1 MSLKTAVL
9 EAVDSENRGKGES
22 QPPEEERREGES
34 ENVRKGWGDV
44 THPWTKG
51 ALYST
56 ELTLPWVQILAH
68 TLRSPVTL
76 GMLFNLFLR

>member
-1 MSLKTAVL
+1 MFLKTAVS
-9 EAVDSENRGKGES
+9 SENRIRGEN
-22 QPPEEERREGES
+22 QPPEEKRRECES
-34 ENVRKGWGDV
+34 ENVRKDWGDIA
-44 THPWTKG
+44 HPWTKG

-56 ELTLPWVQILAH
+56 ELALPWVQILAH